1 MKYQIGDVVHLI
13 NGIDYNGDSL
23 TYTDGV
29 DTEILGYNKEHYT
42 IRNFWR
48 PVTEEEI
55 EKLVITNI
63 EKCKQ
68 YEKELSFYNREVFI
82 QIGSLTFEKVTI
94 KYYSFEYH
102 NFMYI
107 DTCSDEPHHFRI
119 EKFWDTELAAY
130 KEAYEKIVQN
140 MRVIHNLTNYTC

>member
-1 MKYQIGDVVHLI
+1 MKYQIGDIVHLI
-13 NGIDYNGDSL
+13 DGIDYNGDSL

-29 DTEILGYNKEHYT
+29 DTEILGYNKEHHYT

-55 EKLVITNI
+55 EKLVITNAQ
-63 EKCKQ
+63 KCEQ

-82 QIGSLTFEKVTI
+82 QMGSSIFEKVTI
-94 KYYSFEYH
+94 QYYNFEYH

-107 DTCSDEPHHFRI
+107 EIRSDEPHHFRI
-119 EKFWDTELAAY
+119 GEFWDTELSAY
-130 KEAYEKIVQN
+130 KNYCKKLLQKIKDIQE
-140 MRVIHNLTNYTC
+140 VICHQ